1 MVMTPLLFVST
12 LLKLSVRD
20 RSMTQHWIKSSN
32 FIVFLSL
39 RSNTRVQR
47 SQNCIDLQVVQIK
60 RQWDSYRHYISVKA
74 KRSFS
79 SQGREGCAVVVLHSH
94 SVLTRQGYLTVTHI
108 AYRLYPNDFSACCSS
123 SPSILPDLSLSNLA
137 QTHNRVRHYYTNKLT
152 SPTPNYVQS

>member
-47 SQNCIDLQVVQIK
+47 SQNCIDLQVVQMSGDNEIPAGVM
-60 RQWDSYRHYISVKA
+60 SVSRLKESGLE
-74 KRSFS
+74 KEIFS
-79 SQGREGCAVVVLHSH
+79 SQGREGCAVVVMYSH
-94 SVLTRQGYLTVTHI
+94 SVLTREGY
-108 AYRLYPNDFSACCSS
+108 YS
-123 SPSILPDLSLSNLA
+123 
-137 QTHNRVRHYYTNKLT
+137 YT
-152 SPTPNYVQS
+152 